1 MKTLLSLISWSKF
14 AVINA
19 RLCFLFQMVA
29 IWCFSEWQKM
39 GSPIPLQLVEM
50 GPGRGS
56 LAVDILRVMLT
67 FLIVMPKCC
76 YNILSKTGVE
86 EMTPAGI
93 GMCGRV
99 RKVKCFVHAVNGCT
113 WRPC

>member
-1 MKTLLSLISWSKF
+1 
-14 AVINA
+14 
-19 RLCFLFQMVA
+19 MVA

-56 LAVDILRVMLT
+56 LAVDILRVILA
-67 FLIVMPKCC
+67 FLILMPKYC
-76 YNILSKTGVE
+76 YNILSETGVE
-86 EMTPAGI
+86 ETTPAGI
-93 GMCGRV
+93 GMCRRV
-99 RKVKCFVHAVNGCT
+99 RRIKCFVHAFNDCT

>member
-1 MKTLLSLISWSKF
+1 MQDY
-14 AVINA
+14 V
-19 RLCFLFQMVA
+19 FLFQMVA

-39 GSPIPLQLVEM
+39 GSPIPLQVVEM

-56 LAVDILRVMLT
+56 LAVDILRVILT
-67 FLIVMPKCC
+67 FLVLIPKYS

-86 EMTPAGI
+86 ETTPAGI
-93 GMCGRV
+93 GMCGYV
-99 RKVKCFVHAVNGCT
+99 RKITFFVHAAHACT